1 MSIIKAVPDWAR
13 LRSDVPKVSVSRLTA
28 LLESLDGAEKQVFA
42 LRGMAALIVEER
54 ELYKYV
60 LDEEAGDNFRSFDK
74 WLKFVCPQSWGYV
87 REALRAVRELKDVP
101 FEDLLEMS
109 RANIKQLEKVSGG
122 VRALPEVVEA
132 AKTLPEAAFIA
143 QVNADHQ
150 QHLERKRPVILAPE
164 GDADEFDRAVK
175 VAMLIEG
182 CGRSEALKAIGIEYL
197 QNHQAEIEVLIAD
210 GELEEVCE

>member
-1 MSIIKAVPDWAR
+1 MTSIIKSVPDWSK
-13 LRSDVPKVSVSRLTA
+13 LRSDVPKVSISRITA

-54 ELYKYV
+54 ELYKYM

-132 AKTLPEAAFIA
+132 AKTLPEAQFIA
-143 QVNADHQ
+143 QVNADHE

-182 CGRSEALKAIGIEYL
+182 CGRSEALKAIGVEYL
-197 QNHQAEIEVLIAD
+197 DAHRAEIEVLIAD
-210 GELEEVCE
+210 GELEEA